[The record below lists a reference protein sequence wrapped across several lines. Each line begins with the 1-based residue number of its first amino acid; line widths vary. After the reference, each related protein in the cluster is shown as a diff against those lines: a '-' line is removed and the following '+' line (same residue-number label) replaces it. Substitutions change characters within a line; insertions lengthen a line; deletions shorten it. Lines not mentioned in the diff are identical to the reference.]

1 MFQSHTRTEIKTC
14 GYGLKK
20 IKVRVGKSK
29 GTGSPYPGSV
39 KNEVHVGK
47 ECFPIGEIYK
57 QGLLD
62 MGSLMPIYI
71 RIMLRRLSCFL
82 PTVWIFIVA
91 LLVLMSCSRGKTS
104 IQDQAL
110 LALKRKYDQRTV
122 NYFYETVFH
131 EDFAQGNNDNV
142 WKWTDDPTIAIKGRA
157 SVLDTASVRE
167 VISEIN
173 ALGLPLKCRLAQPPD
188 SGAIQIFFGNVKE
201 VASFIGFRDLD
212 AMGVDTSSSFGF
224 AKPESYEGR
233 LIRARIGIYFSS
245 DDTTAASRRK
255 VLLEEIVQA
264 LGIFGDSYSYPS
276 SLFFQNSN
284 PQKRFTDLDK
294 QVLRLLYEPAILPN
308 YSRLSF
314 EMDFA
319 DSLYP
324 VNSNEKLQKY
334 LQNFP
339 VNPQIAKDLDEI
351 FSGDLLLK
359 HPKEVNIFLFGAF
372 SRQDSATIAEA
383 SSELSKLSPNLRIA
397 IGRHQGSE
405 PDHGIVISL
414 TENKKQEPAVL
425 QEGKTIAGKSCMYPK
440 IIKNKIS
447 LSFNLSD
454 RSKELRQQSL
464 VSTLYFSLVPIKM
477 TKSRIDQLYT
487 LTNGRISF
495 ARHYADLLRIV
506 YANEFVDGYDRRE
519 FVEFKSNLAI

>member
-1 MFQSHTRTEIKTC
+1 
-14 GYGLKK
+14 
-20 IKVRVGKSK
+20 
-29 GTGSPYPGSV
+29 
-39 KNEVHVGK
+39 
-47 ECFPIGEIYK
+47 
-57 QGLLD
+57 
-62 MGSLMPIYI
+62 
-71 RIMLRRLSCFL
+71 MLRGLICFL
-82 PTVWIFIVA
+82 QDVRTLIVA
-91 LLVLMSCSRGKTS
+91 LLAIMSCSRDKTS
-104 IQDQAL
+104 MQQQDLA
-110 LALKRKYDQRTV
+110 ALKQKYDARTI

-131 EDFAQGNNDNV
+131 EDFARGNNDNL
-142 WKWTDDPTIAIKGRA
+142 WKWADDPTIAIKGRA
-157 SVLDTASVRE
+157 SMVDTASVRE
-167 VISEIN
+167 VIAEIN
-173 ALGLPLKCRLAQPPD
+173 TLGLPLRCRLAQAPD

-201 VASFIGFRDLD
+201 VASFLGFGDLD

-233 LIRARIGIYFSS
+233 LIKARVGICFSPN
-245 DDTTAASRRK
+245 DTTVASRRE
-255 VLLEEIVQA
+255 VVLEEIVQA

-284 PQKRFTDLDK
+284 PQKQFTELDK

-314 EMDFA
+314 EKDFA
-319 DSLYP
+319 DILYS
-324 VNSNEKLQKY
+324 VNSNEKLQRY

-339 VNPQIAKDLDEI
+339 VNAQMAKDLDEI
-351 FSGDLLLK
+351 FSGDVLLK
-359 HPKEVNIFLFGAF
+359 HPKEVNVFLFGAF
-372 SRQDSATIAEA
+372 NCQDSATIAEA
-383 SSELSKLSPNLRIA
+383 SSKLSKLSPNLKVA
-397 IGRHQGSE
+397 VAPHQKSE

-414 TENKKQEPAVL
+414 TENRQQKPAVL

-464 VSTLYFSLVPIKM
+464 VSSLYFSLVPIKM

-495 ARHYADLLRIV
+495 TRHYAELLRIV
-506 YANEFVDGYDRRE
+506 YANELVDGYDRRE
-519 FVEFKSNLAI
+519 FVKLKSNLAL

>member
-1 MFQSHTRTEIKTC
+1 
-14 GYGLKK
+14 
-20 IKVRVGKSK
+20 
-29 GTGSPYPGSV
+29 
-39 KNEVHVGK
+39 
-47 ECFPIGEIYK
+47 
-57 QGLLD
+57 
-62 MGSLMPIYI
+62 
-71 RIMLRRLSCFL
+71 
-82 PTVWIFIVA
+82 
-91 LLVLMSCSRGKTS
+91 MSCSRDKTT
-104 IQDQAL
+104 IQEQDLA
-110 LALKRKYDQRTV
+110 ALKQKYDARTV

-131 EDFAQGNNDNV
+131 EDFGKGNNENL
-142 WKWTDDPTIAIKGRA
+142 WKWTNDPTIVIKGRA
-157 SVLDTASVRE
+157 SAADTTFVRE
-167 VISEIN
+167 AIAEIN
-173 ALGLPLKCRLAQPPD
+173 TLGLPLKCRLAQTPD

-201 VASFIGFRDLD
+201 VASFLGVGNLD
-212 AMGVDTSSSFGF
+212 VMGVDISSSFGF

-233 LIRARIGIYFSS
+233 LINARIGIYFSPN
-245 DDTTAASRRK
+245 DTTAALRK
-255 VLLEEIVQA
+255 KVVLEEIVQA

-294 QVLRLLYEPAILPN
+294 NVLRLLYEPAILPD

-334 LQNFP
+334 LRNFP

-359 HPKEVNIFLFGAF
+359 HPKEVNVFLFGAF
-372 SRQDSATIAEA
+372 SRQDSASIAEA
-383 SSELSKLSPNLRIA
+383 SSELSKLSPNLKIA
-397 IGRHQGSE
+397 IGQHHGSE
-405 PDHGIVISL
+405 PDHGVVISL

-464 VSTLYFSLVPIKM
+464 VSSLYFSLVPIKM
-477 TKSRIDQLYT
+477 TKSRIEQLYT
-487 LTNGRISF
+487 LTNDRILF
-495 ARHYADLLRIV
+495 TRYYADLLRIV

-519 FVEFKSNLAI
+519 FVKLKSSLDL